1 MAGAGRAREV
11 GAQVG
16 YDAGRVERAALY
28 QDDDGRTQ
36 LAKKALEAAGRIYA
50 PDNRTCAKKKSA
62 QRGRKAGF
70 LFTGTVNVDQQRHD
84 KVDGEA
90 FRELSFL
97 AVVHDVWQVGT

>member
-1 MAGAGRAREV
+1 MTVGRSLPKKRWKRLVEYMRQIIAPAR
-11 GAQVG
+11 
-16 YDAGRVERAALY
+16 
-28 QDDDGRTQ
+28 
-36 LAKKALEAAGRIYA
+36 
-50 PDNRTCAKKKSA
+50 KKKSA

-90 FRELSFL
+90 FRELPFL

>member
-1 MAGAGRAREV
+1 MSHHERGDDVEGGPLAGAGRARKV

-50 PDNRTCAKKKSA
+50 PDNRTCAKKEISSTRAKSSISSY
-62 QRGRKAGF
+62 RYSKC
-70 LFTGTVNVDQQRHD
+70 
-84 KVDGEA
+84 
-90 FRELSFL
+90 
-97 AVVHDVWQVGT
+97 